1 MLITMLITNL
11 VIKHINHYYYVYG
24 FIKTTYSLAG
34 KQV

>member
-1 MLITMLITNL
+1 MLIKELIINY
-11 VIKHINHYYYVYG
+11 INHYIYVYG